1 MSIGAH
7 PESEADLE
15 REIAGHLARAG
26 IALPDGRMAE
36 VVREYR
42 ALKQQIATVRAA
54 CPPDEEPAITF
65 QMGQSPA
72 MCGIRTNTNFR

>member
-1 MSIGAH
+1 MTIGDL

-54 CPPDEEPAITF
+54 CPPEAEPATIF
-65 QMGQSPA
+65 QAGPVSEPSR
-72 MCGIRTNTNFR
+72 GHSKPEG

>member
-54 CPPDEEPAITF
+54 CPPDEEPAIIF
-65 QMGQSPA
+65 RAGQSPA
-72 MCGIRTNTNFR
+72 TCGMRTKSPG

>member
-1 MSIGAH
+1 MTIGDH

-54 CPPDEEPAITF
+54 CPPDAEPANNLPGESGHP
-65 QMGQSPA
+65 QP
-72 MCGIRTNTNFR
+72 CRTPI